1 MLRFM
6 AIVDLIGNSSEWRS
20 FVASSFS
27 LIVQTGT
34 LISCYSRRT
43 AKKKEEEEEEEEG
56 VDCKSEPSLRLSYLA
71 SDNGLVSDAFRIIY

>member
-27 LIVQTGT
+27 LIARLALWLVAIVVEQ
-34 LISCYSRRT
+34 L
-43 AKKKEEEEEEEEG
+43 KKKEEEEEEEG